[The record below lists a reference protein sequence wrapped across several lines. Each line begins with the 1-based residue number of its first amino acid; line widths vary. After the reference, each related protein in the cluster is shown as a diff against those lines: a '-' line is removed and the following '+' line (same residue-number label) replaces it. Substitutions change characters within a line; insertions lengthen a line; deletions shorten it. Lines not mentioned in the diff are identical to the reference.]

1 MLFSLFRACFPQGHL
16 DSLRKSIL
24 FQHKLRNSRALIVD
38 LHKCSQMSQS
48 KHRAQ
53 RQPCPDSCRCI
64 NKIHAAVK
72 ESIKQRRVNRLI
84 GELTKNA
91 RILKTFNILRHIK
104 KGKKYVSNVVPLGS
118 YRHLTGHGIGAFM
131 GLAVRVEKLTKCQ
144 QLGKTKTLKENIP

>member
-1 MLFSLFRACFPQGHL
+1 MSTNCLLAFAACFPQGHL

-64 NKIHAAVK
+64 NKIHAAVE
-72 ESIKQRRVNRLI
+72 ESIKQRR
-84 GELTKNA
+84 
-91 RILKTFNILRHIK
+91 IK
-104 KGKKYVSNVVPLGS
+104 PAQIDRRTDK
-118 YRHLTGHGIGAFM
+118 
-131 GLAVRVEKLTKCQ
+131 
-144 QLGKTKTLKENIP
+144 KTLEF

>member
-1 MLFSLFRACFPQGHL
+1 M
-16 DSLRKSIL
+16 
-24 FQHKLRNSRALIVD
+24 
-38 LHKCSQMSQS
+38 
-48 KHRAQ
+48 
-53 RQPCPDSCRCI
+53 

-72 ESIKQRRVNRLI
+72 ESRSQSSRGASNQHRLI
-84 GELTKNA
+84 GELTKKNA

-144 QLGKTKTLKENIP
+144 QLGKTKTL